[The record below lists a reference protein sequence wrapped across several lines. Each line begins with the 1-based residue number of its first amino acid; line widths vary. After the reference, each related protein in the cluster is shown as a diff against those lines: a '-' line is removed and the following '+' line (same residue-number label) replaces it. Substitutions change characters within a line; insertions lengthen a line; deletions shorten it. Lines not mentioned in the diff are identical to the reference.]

1 MITDSLKGLPTSS
14 RRKHNFDR
22 WNFNKKKNCRC
33 KRDTIISPDLEGR
46 KVQESN
52 KKWRKQKTKT
62 KRKSKDPGNDN
73 QKKTFNR
80 ELLLERRRARIQRR
94 KEKRLREALCQN

>member
-1 MITDSLKGLPTSS
+1 MITDSLKGLPTS

-33 KRDTIISPDLEGR
+33 KRDTIINPDFEGR

-52 KKWRKQKTKT
+52 KKWKKQKTKP
-62 KRKSKDPGNDN
+62 KRKSKDPSNDK
-73 QKKTFNR
+73 QKKSFNR
-80 ELLLERRRARIQRR
+80 ELLAERRKARIERR
-94 KEKRLREALCQN
+94 KEKRLREAFSQN